1 MRDRAAP
8 QGRLG
13 SCPTA
18 SNTGKLRNRY
28 RKEAAFVEAVAGSF
42 HMNQPLQP
50 LSDGRGSECATEPR
64 PPAWHVMGH
73 SVRGASHARS
83 GLPNQDAIGWVED
96 ADCAG
101 GVLLAV
107 ADGHGSAKCFRSE
120 CGSRFA
126 VDVAKSVLGS
136 LAWCPASELT
146 TAPSRSRLGIGAS
159 EPRASA
165 SGTWDPGD
173 GLAPELVRRWRQI
186 VQDHLCENPIPASAL
201 LKLERKLGKAARR
214 SVESDPV
221 LAYGSTLLVT
231 GVSESMV
238 FHLQLGDGDIL
249 TVSDGAEVSRPWP
262 RDEGPLGDE
271 TASLATRDA
280 AAEMRLQVT
289 RAPASMPA
297 LILLSTD
304 GYANS
309 FREDGGF
316 LAVGRDLLRTIH
328 TEGIAPIRENLEC
341 WLREASDLGSGDDIT
356 VGILWRA

>member
-1 MRDRAAP
+1 
-8 QGRLG
+8 
-13 SCPTA
+13 
-18 SNTGKLRNRY
+18 
-28 RKEAAFVEAVAGSF
+28 
-42 HMNQPLQP
+42 
-50 LSDGRGSECATEPR
+50 
-64 PPAWHVMGH
+64 MGH
-73 SVRGASHARS
+73 SVRGASHMRS
-83 GLPNQDAIGWVED
+83 GIANQDAIGWVEN
-96 ADCAG
+96 ADSAS

-120 CGSRFA
+120 YGSRFA
-126 VDVAKSVLGS
+126 VDIALQ
-136 LAWCPASELT
+136 LT
-146 TAPSRSRLGIGAS
+146 TGIDAS

-165 SGTWDPGD
+165 SGMWDTGE
-173 GLAPELVRRWRQI
+173 GLAPELVRRWRQM

-201 LKLERKLGKAARR
+201 LNLERKLGKAARR

-231 GVSESMV
+231 GVSESIV

-249 TVSDGAEVSRPWP
+249 TVSDDAEVSRPWP
-262 RDEGPLGDE
+262 RAEGPLGDE

-280 AAEMRLQVT
+280 AGEMRLHVT

-316 LAVGRDLLRTIH
+316 LAVGRDLWRTIH

-356 VGILWRA
+356 LGILWRA